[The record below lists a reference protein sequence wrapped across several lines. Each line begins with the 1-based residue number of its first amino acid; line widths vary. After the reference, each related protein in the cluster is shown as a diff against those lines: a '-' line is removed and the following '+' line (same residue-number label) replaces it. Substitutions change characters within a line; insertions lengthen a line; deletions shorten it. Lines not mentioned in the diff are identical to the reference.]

1 MEPTFR
7 VRTADW
13 STDRERLRAV
23 REEVFVA
30 EQGVPLELEWDEIDP
45 QCVHMLAE
53 DEAGQPIGTG
63 RLLPDGH
70 VGRMAVLSQWR
81 GRGIGGAL
89 LRSLMAVAAAR
100 GMREVVLN
108 AQVQACDFY
117 ARHGFVAE
125 GPVFAEAGIPHRCMR
140 APCA

>member
-13 STDRERLRAV
+13 SADRERLRAV

-30 EQGVPLELEWDEIDP
+30 EQGVPIELEWDEIDP
-45 QCVHMLAE
+45 LCQHVLAE
-53 DEAGQPIGTG
+53 DAEGHPIGTG

-70 VGRMAVLSQWR
+70 VGRMAVLSGWR
-81 GRGIGGAL
+81 GRGVGSAL
-89 LRSLMAVAAAR
+89 LRALMTIAAAR
-100 GMREVVLN
+100 GLREVVLN

-125 GPVFAEAGIPHRCMR
+125 GLVFAEAGIPHQCMR